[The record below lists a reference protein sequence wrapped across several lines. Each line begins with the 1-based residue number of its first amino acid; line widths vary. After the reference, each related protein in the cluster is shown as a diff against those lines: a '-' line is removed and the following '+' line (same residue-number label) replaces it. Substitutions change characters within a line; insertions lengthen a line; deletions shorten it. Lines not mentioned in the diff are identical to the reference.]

1 MLTIIRKE
9 SNSSSIDG
17 LNRTESTLRNSQ
29 NSNLSKLTKT
39 EEDLI
44 FKSERSIQ
52 NDEKIYDIE
61 NKIIEKQI
69 KDSSKENTFRRT
81 NIISNR
87 ETIIPKKIINKEYK
101 ELSIKKNNEGNISEL
116 NNDSIIINEKIN
128 KRNFCKNLLGNE
140 NIKLKIFLII
150 FIFLVFGAF
159 LYFFIFIVGRNMKN

>member
-1 MLTIIRKE
+1 MSSIIRKE
-9 SNSSSIDG
+9 SNSNSIEE
-17 LNRTESTLRNSQ
+17 LNITESTFINSQ

-61 NKIIEKQI
+61 KKIKEKQMI
-69 KDSSKENTFRRT
+69 DSSKENTFRRT

-87 ETIIPKKIINKEYK
+87 ETIIHVKIINKEYK
-101 ELSIKKNNEGNISEL
+101 ELKKKCESYTPEL
-116 NNDSIIINEKIN
+116 NKDTKINNEKIK
-128 KRNFCKNLLGNE
+128 KRSCIKNLIGDE
-140 NIKLKIFLII
+140 NIKVKIFLL
-150 FIFLVFGAF
+150 IFLLIVFGAF

>member
-87 ETIIPKKIINKEYK
+87 ETIIHKKIINKEYQN
-101 ELSIKKNNEGNISEL
+101 LNIKKEIENNN
-116 NNDSIIINEKIN
+116 
-128 KRNFCKNLLGNE
+128 
-140 NIKLKIFLII
+140 
-150 FIFLVFGAF
+150 
-159 LYFFIFIVGRNMKN
+159 

>member
-1 MLTIIRKE
+1 MSLISRKE
-9 SNSSSIDG
+9 SNSSSIEQ
-17 LNRTESTLRNSQ
+17 LNKTELTFANSQ
-29 NSNLSKLTKT
+29 NPNLSKIIKT

-69 KDSSKENTFRRT
+69 KESSKGNSFRRT

-87 ETIIPKKIINKEYK
+87 ETIIHKKIINKEYQN
-101 ELSIKKNNEGNISEL
+101 LNIKKDIENNNSEL
-116 NNDSIIINEKIN
+116 NNDEII
-128 KRNFCKNLLGNE
+128 NE
-140 NIKLKIFLII
+140 NIKKNCGLKNFIGNENVPIKIFLII
-150 FIFLVFGAF
+150 FLLFVLGAF